1 MKLVN
6 YRCLKCKKQKETLLT
21 TEELKFIRNKTVEHL
36 VQCDCGEEMEEFN
49 FKNNSQVWQF
59 NDNR

>member
-49 FKNNSQVWQF
+49 FKNNSQ
-59 NDNR
+59 